1 MWQDLIICGVTPNEK
16 ANPAYT
22 HECGF
27 GDLITLVQHVVTDL
41 VLLST
46 LLAVIAFA
54 YAGFLLMTSGGSD
67 KKRDDAKTV
76 FINVMIG
83 YLWIL
88 AAWLLIYTVT
98 KLLSPGF
105 SLLGAP

>member
-1 MWQDLIICGVTPNEK
+1 MWQPLIVCDGPDCTFSSI
-16 ANPAYT
+16 
-22 HECGF
+22 
-27 GDLITLVQHVVTDL
+27 ISLVENLVTDL
-41 VLLST
+41 VLIST